1 VVLQSPRLPPELER
15 EIFEIAALTNPTGI
29 VSLLCVARRVF
40 EWLLLA
46 VETKPPAFFAAAVR
60 HMIIH
65 TPQSINKFDTLISLC
80 TGTTHLAIGGNG
92 RDRPVYRQDIPN
104 MLARMPSIQHLIT
117 CLGDI
122 FPASE
127 YPTPES
133 FPLRCFA
140 GLTHL
145 AILDVLSDSADT
157 LRIVS
162 FVSTLPSLTHL
173 AVFYDTLP
181 HSILTTFLER
191 CPRLLIL
198 CWLVGGGQLANRHAH
213 ELLSQPNSPRDARL
227 VIATYGDWYEGVELP
242 GIRTF
247 WDTAEE
253 FVERKRRGQVNA
265 TRLVAEL
272 TSSISV
278 KTS

>member
-1 VVLQSPRLPPELER
+1 MAEFDCPRFPPELER
-15 EIFEIAALTNPTGI
+15 EIFEIAALTNRKGI

-40 EWLLLA
+40 EWIEPILYKSVQIDLYVSPQLQRLLLA

-80 TGTTHLAIGGNG
+80 TETTHLAIGGNG
-92 RDRPVYRQDIPN
+92 RDRRVYRQDIPN
-104 MLARMPSIQHLIT
+104 MLSRMPSIQRLVA

-140 GLTHL
+140 RLTHL
-145 AILDVLSDSADT
+145 EILDVLSDSADT

-162 FVSTLPSLTHL
+162 FVCTQPSLTHL
-173 AVFYDTLP
+173 AV
-181 HSILTTFLER
+181 
-191 CPRLLIL
+191 
-198 CWLVGGGQLANRHAH
+198 
-213 ELLSQPNSPRDARL
+213 
-227 VIATYGDWYEGVELP
+227 
-242 GIRTF
+242 
-247 WDTAEE
+247 
-253 FVERKRRGQVNA
+253 
-265 TRLVAEL
+265 
-272 TSSISV
+272 
-278 KTS
+278 